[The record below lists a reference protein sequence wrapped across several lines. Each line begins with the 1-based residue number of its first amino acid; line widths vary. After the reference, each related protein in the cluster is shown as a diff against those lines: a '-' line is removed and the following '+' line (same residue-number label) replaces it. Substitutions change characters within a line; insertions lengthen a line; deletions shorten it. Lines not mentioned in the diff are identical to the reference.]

1 MGLLEHLLSRNL
13 DQMKNGFF
21 RRSTKE
27 GLNIQLNTPCAK
39 GRDMEDQN
47 QVECDRQRAEV
58 FDALGHPTRIL
69 ILKFLSEGSLGFA
82 ELKKGTGIESSGH
95 LQHHLT
101 KLNGLIK
108 TDEYGKYC
116 LSDEGKD
123 ALLTV
128 QTVENSSSKQGS
140 IKERAQTGHKKV
152 GLKTVAFLLMT
163 LLIAST
169 AIAVYEYNQIV
180 TLQSDFNRINGLNF
194 DAMTYYDEYGLIP
207 ATNVNSSFAPP
218 VSMYRALQI
227 ALEADGWNKTS
238 LRGMTVGAYFHS
250 WQTVTDFN
258 VYNNSL
264 PVSMSVNPPVSPPS
278 DYSTIYGDGVIYSY
292 VWEII
297 VNNASHPIHPPIGFS
312 VVDVSTGRILP
323 NPPLF

>member
-1 MGLLEHLLSRNL
+1 
-13 DQMKNGFF
+13 
-21 RRSTKE
+21 
-27 GLNIQLNTPCAK
+27 
-39 GRDMEDQN
+39 MEDQS
-47 QVECDRQRAEV
+47 QVEHDRQRAEV

-69 ILKFLSEGSLGFA
+69 ILKVLSEGSLGFA
-82 ELKKGTGIESSGH
+82 DLKKKTGIESSGH

-101 KLNGLIK
+101 KLNGLIR

-128 QTVENSSSKQGS
+128 KTVENSSPKQSS
-140 IKERAQTGHKKV
+140 IKQRAQRGHKKV
-152 GLKTVAFLLMT
+152 SLKTVAFLLT
-163 LLIAST
+163 VLLIASS
-169 AIAVYEYNQIV
+169 AVAVYEYGQIA
-180 TLQSDFNRINGLNF
+180 TLRSDFNRVNGLNF
-194 DAMTYYDEYGLIP
+194 DAMAYYDEFGLIP
-207 ATNVNSSFAPP
+207 STNVNSSFAPP
-218 VSMYRALQI
+218 VSMYRGLQI

-238 LRGMTVGAYFHS
+238 LRGLTVGAYFHS

-264 PVSMSVNPPVSPPS
+264 PVSMSVNPPINPPL

-297 VNNASHPIHPPIGFS
+297 VNNASHPTHPPIGFS
-312 VVDVSTGRILP
+312 VVDVSTGQILP